1 MKRVPLRKCRRCV
14 HFRRETCHLADLE
27 PCTFVPT
34 DEAKDSQM
42 RTRLG
47 WIATAIAAVA
57 IAAIILFAGCKKKPE
72 PTFVPKW
79 SQVSAVEL
87 LRNQHKGELTEW
99 QMLQMAIIWT
109 ESKANP
115 LAVGSSGD
123 YGLYQMTDV
132 YVREVNRIAGTDYAH
147 EDAFDP
153 EKAVEI
159 FNTMQGAKNP
169 HYDLDMAIYYHNK
182 NSTYK
187 QTVLK
192 NLELARRYEMCRK
205 LIVNYANRTK

>member
-1 MKRVPLRKCRRCV
+1 MTRKIPLRLCRKCPYFHGYCP
-14 HFRRETCHLADLE
+14 LNDLD
-27 PCTFVPT
+27 PCIMAPS
-34 DEAKDSQM
+34 EEERM

-87 LRNQHKGELTEW
+87 LRNQHKDELTEW

-159 FNTMQGAKNP
+159 FNTMQLFKNP
-169 HYDLDMAIYYHNK
+169 HHDFELAVYFHNK
-182 NSTYK
+182 SPQYLNR
-187 QTVLK
+187 VRA
-192 NLELARRYEMCRK
+192 NLESIRRYEAARK
-205 LIVNYANRTK
+205 AVTK

>member
-1 MKRVPLRKCRRCV
+1 
-14 HFRRETCHLADLE
+14 
-27 PCTFVPT
+27 
-34 DEAKDSQM
+34 M

-47 WIATAIAAVA
+47 LIDTAIVIAI
-57 IAAIILFAGCKKKPE
+57 IAALLAFGGCKKKPE
-72 PTFVPKW
+72 PTFIPKW
-79 SQVSAVEL
+79 SAVEL
-87 LRNQHKGELTEW
+87 LRNQHKDELTEW

-159 FNTMQGAKNP
+159 FNTMQLFKNP
-169 HYDLDMAIYYHNK
+169 HHDFELAVYFHNK
-182 NSTYK
+182 SPQYLNR
-187 QTVLK
+187 VRA
-192 NLELARRYEMCRK
+192 NLESIRRYEAARK
-205 LIVNYANRTK
+205 AVTK

>member
-1 MKRVPLRKCRRCV
+1 
-14 HFRRETCHLADLE
+14 
-27 PCTFVPT
+27 
-34 DEAKDSQM
+34 M

-87 LRNQHKGELTEW
+87 LRNQHKDELTEW

-147 EDAFDP
+147 EDAFVP

-159 FNTMQGAKNP
+159 FNTMQCAKNP
-169 HYDLDMAIYYHNK
+169 HHDFELAVYFHNK
-182 NSTYK
+182 SPQYLNR
-187 QTVLK
+187 VRA
-192 NLELARRYEMCRK
+192 NLEFIRRYEAARK
-205 LIVNYANRTK
+205 AVTK